1 MDKIKQNEVEQMSN
15 HYYSQKPDTAHD
27 YEEWNFELKG
37 KNFHFVTDSGVFSR
51 DTVDYGSRVLIDA
64 FEWEDLPEG
73 PILDLGCGY
82 GPIGLSIASA
92 SGREIEMVD
101 VNERAVDL
109 AKRNAQ
115 RNQVENVDI
124 HVSYIYENMHH
135 EEYAAILS
143 NPPIRAG
150 KQVVHEILTE
160 AAPRLKTGGTL
171 TIVIQK
177 KQGAPSAQ
185 KKMLE
190 AFGNAEIVKKD
201 KGYYIIQSV
210 KEDGL

>member
-1 MDKIKQNEVEQMSN
+1 MSN

-27 YEEWNFELKG
+27 FEEWYFELKG
-37 KNFHFVTDSGVFSR
+37 KQFHFVTDSGVFSR

-64 FEWEDLPEG
+64 FEWDELPEG
-73 PILDLGCGY
+73 AILDLGCGY
-82 GPIGLSIASA
+82 GPIGLSLAYA
-92 SGREIEMVD
+92 SGRLVEMVD
-101 VNERAVDL
+101 VNERAVEL
-109 AKRNAQ
+109 AQ
-115 RNQVENVDI
+115 RNATRNHIETVDI
-124 HVSYIYENMHH
+124 HTSYIYETLHH
-135 EEYAAILS
+135 EKYAAILS

-160 AAPRLKTGGTL
+160 AYPRLHMGGTL

-185 KKMLE
+185 KKME
-190 AFGNAEIVKKD
+190 DTFGNATIIKKD

-210 KEDGL
+210 KEE

>member
-1 MDKIKQNEVEQMSN
+1 MSN
-15 HYYSQKPDTAHD
+15 HYYSEKPQTAHD
-27 YEEWNFELKG
+27 FEEWDFELKG

-51 DTVDYGSRVLIDA
+51 ETVDYGSRVLIDA
-64 FEWEDLPEG
+64 FDWEELPEG

-82 GPIGLSIASA
+82 GPIGLSISFASE
-92 SGREIEMVD
+92 RLVEMVD
-101 VNERAVDL
+101 VNQRAVDL
-109 AKRNAQ
+109 AQRNAQ
-115 RNQVENVDI
+115 RNGIEKVEI
-124 HVSYIYENMHH
+124 HSSYIYETLNH
-135 EEYAAILS
+135 ESYAAILS

-160 AAPRLKTGGTL
+160 AYPRLKVGGTL

-185 KKMLE
+185 KKMKDT
-190 AFGNAEIVKKD
+190 FGNAEIIKKD

-210 KEDGL
+210 KEEA